1 VWGKLS
7 VMAPA
12 NEKQHAHELIERLA
26 PGQISAV
33 VRLLEVIADPVAR
46 SLANAPVDD
55 EPIREEEVRAVEASK
70 EWLKNHAP
78 IPQEEV
84 LAEFGLSLEEFER
97 MGRTPLD
104 PPTKGR

>member
-1 VWGKLS
+1 

-55 EPIREEEVRAVEASK
+55 EPISEEEVRAVEASK

-78 IPQEEV
+78 IPQKEV

>member
-1 VWGKLS
+1 M
-7 VMAPA
+7 MAPA

-55 EPIREEEVRAVEASK
+55 EPISEEEVRAVEASK